1 MTEKRPGPW
10 SYNPIEALKESIR
23 YGKIGKS
30 QRQSLAKKGLPGP
43 ADYDIKDEKR
53 KSVKGVM

>member
-10 SYNPIEALKESIR
+10 SYNPIEALKESIK

-30 QRQSLAKKGLPGP
+30 QRQSMVNKGLPGP
-43 ADYDIKDEKR
+43 GDYDIKDQKT
-53 KSVKGVM
+53 KYVKGVM